1 MNQDTGRAKSCD
13 DSMGG
18 ASEFFKE
25 NIAGLT
31 DPEDPET
38 YNLYGGLSE
47 MADELSAVYDQMNK
61 LSEMA
66 DELSALPDQMNRL
79 CEKSDELSALPDQMN
94 RLETAVAKIERDVRE
109 LRKSFGAARAAPKS
123 PRLRIKDTRRQPAGD
138 VQSSAP
144 RVIPKGEHPTKP

>member
-1 MNQDTGRAKSCD
+1 MNQDTGKAKSCD

-38 YNLYGGLSE
+38 YNLYGS
-47 MADELSAVYDQMNK
+47 

-66 DELSALPDQMNRL
+66 DELSALPDQMNKL
-79 CEKSDELSALPDQMN
+79 EAALA
-94 RLETAVAKIERDVRE
+94 EIGRDMRE
-109 LRKSFGAARAAPKS
+109 LKKLLRVARAAPRPS
-123 PRLRIKDTRRQPAGD
+123 ESRIRSRRRQPASD
-138 VQSSAP
+138 VRTIAP
-144 RVIPKGEHPTKP
+144 